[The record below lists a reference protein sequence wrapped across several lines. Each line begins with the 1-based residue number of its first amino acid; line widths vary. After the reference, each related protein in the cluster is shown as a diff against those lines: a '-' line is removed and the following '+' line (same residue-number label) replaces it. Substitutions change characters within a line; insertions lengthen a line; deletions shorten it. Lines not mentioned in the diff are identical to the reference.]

1 LLRSK
6 AVSWNRFHRPASW
19 KARIAPGGQ
28 ASGHQQ
34 NKQAGPFEEHA
45 KVKADTAPVDQE
57 AQHDSGGQTQQRPQ
71 RRPDADIL
79 LEGRQQKEDRLQP
92 LTGDREKD
100 HHHQRPAV
108 VITALQR
115 LIHGLLQLLL

>member
-1 LLRSK
+1 MRRQHVAQIEGGILEQVPQARLVEG
-6 AVSWNRFHRPASW
+6 ADRP
-19 KARIAPGGQ
+19 RGQ

-71 RRPDADIL
+71 RRPDANIL

-92 LTGDREKD
+92 LTGDREKTI
-100 HHHQRPAV
+100 
-108 VITALQR
+108 ITSAQPW
-115 LIHGLLQLLL
+115 

>member
-1 LLRSK
+1 MRRQHV
-6 AVSWNRFHRPASW
+6 AQIEGGIRNRFHRPASW
-19 KARIAPGGQ
+19 KARIAPRR

-92 LTGDREKD
+92 LTGDREKTI
-100 HHHQRPAV
+100 
-108 VITALQR
+108 ITSAQPW
-115 LIHGLLQLLL
+115 